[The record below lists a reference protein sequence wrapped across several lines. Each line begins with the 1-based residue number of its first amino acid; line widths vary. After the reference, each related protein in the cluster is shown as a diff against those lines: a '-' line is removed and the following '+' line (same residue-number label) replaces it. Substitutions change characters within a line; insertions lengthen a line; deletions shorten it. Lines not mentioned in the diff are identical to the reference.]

1 MRGASS
7 FRSKNE
13 DENDEDIIKK
23 YEADIYKMTRAEFLM
38 SQIDLDPI
46 ESHYSQEQQQL
57 SSNINHVRQN
67 IISGIGSNRIQ
78 YNQNQEEPKNFKSA
92 ERALDE

>member
-1 MRGASS
+1 MYETGKINRNRSPEKIQEVMMIGTTNQMRGASS

-46 ESHYSQEQQQL
+46 ESHYS
-57 SSNINHVRQN
+57 
-67 IISGIGSNRIQ
+67 
-78 YNQNQEEPKNFKSA
+78 
-92 ERALDE
+92 

>member
-67 IISGIGSNRIQ
+67 IISGIGSNRI
-78 YNQNQEEPKNFKSA
+78 
-92 ERALDE
+92 